1 MTPRSISLVLT
12 SLSALLFATAV
23 YAGEVSMDVRG
34 LAAES
39 EQPPCSDRTITNDS
53 GADTV
58 ESGTVAAQSSNRNKW
73 NLATP
78 GHEGLITDGTEAAA
92 STSSSAGGASSNAIA
107 TPVKSRNRWQ
117 FLVPGAIK

>member
-23 YAGEVSMDVRG
+23 CAGEVSMDVRG

-39 EQPPCSDRTITNDS
+39 EQPPCPDHTITNDS
-53 GADTV
+53 GADAI
-58 ESGTVAAQSSNRNKW
+58 ESAKVVAQSSNRNKW

-78 GHEGLITDGTEAAA
+78 GHEALITDRSEAAA
-92 STSSSAGGASSNAIA
+92 SSSSSAGGASSNAIA